1 MWVSYISSKK
11 AIKFIVLLCIEEPD
25 IGENGASGLI
35 AIMSYFNGSTELL
48 NCGGVVAENIAVS
61 RDGFYFIPLNRD
73 EVPLGTQIILKQEPI
88 DGLKKYLSNK
98 NFQGIGP
105 KNADTIAQNIG
116 MTVIK
121 YLHER
126 NVNILEE
133 KTSKKLSEA
142 LLGGWDLDYEN
153 SGFEI
158 LFSQIGF
165 SYTQKKFV
173 KEEFGNKFF
182 AEIHKDPYMVLQ
194 KIPRLS
200 FDKIESIISIFG
212 IEVSLDQK
220 IVAATR
226 HALMQS
232 EAERGNTCGPLERV
246 LLRTQEIT
254 KNDIETIQTAINS
267 HEHLFNNFK
276 VQDKNFLETIEA
288 CERDN
293 DIAQQIC
300 LIKDNFK
307 PIKGKQFS
315 ANKNATNPL
324 SEEQVQAI
332 QNSLE
337 AGVSIITGGPGTG
350 KTRIIEGLAQ
360 VLVNGFRKTIRICAP
375 TGRAA
380 KRIAENQALKKFQP
394 STIHML
400 KAMIDSSAKD
410 IEFDTLI
417 VDESSMIDINL
428 FNDLVKMLP
437 LGSQL
442 ILIGDVDQLPPVGAG
457 QPFLDLIRSKKI
469 VVSRLSKQFRQGS
482 DSVIPK
488 VARAINKG
496 ELIEFSSDFSSS
508 GFSFVEVDKG
518 QVVEKIIEV
527 VDFFTGNKNGSID
540 FDKTQI
546 LSPMRR
552 YSSGLINLN
561 SIMQKKYNPNG
572 EKVFSKMEGE
582 KEIQFC
588 AGDKVICT
596 QNDYDIDVRN
606 GDIGYVVNKV
616 GKNIRVEFDGEM
628 KLFHNNKIDYLD
640 LAYAITVHKS
650 QGSEYPNVVMPIV
663 DDHRIMLTR
672 KLIYTAITRGKQ
684 NVCLIGSKRV
694 LREALKKVFLNLRYS
709 DLNQKIE
716 KANTN
721 LFNQS

>member
-1 MWVSYISSKK
+1 M
-11 AIKFIVLLCIEEPD
+11 
-25 IGENGASGLI
+25 I
-35 AIMSYFNGSTELL
+35 AIISYFNGIPEPL
-48 NCGGVVAENIAVS
+48 NCGEVVAQKNTVVS

-73 EVPLGTQIILKQEPI
+73 EVPLGTHIILKQEPI
-88 DGLKKYLSNK
+88 EGLKKYLSNK

-105 KNADTIAQNIG
+105 KNADSIAQNIG
-116 MTVIK
+116 MKVIK
-121 YLHER
+121 YLNQR
-126 NVNILEE
+126 KVKLIEE
-133 KTSKKLSEA
+133 KTSTKITEA
-142 LLGGWDLDYEN
+142 LLEGWDLDYEN

-173 KEEFGNKFF
+173 KDEFGNKFF
-182 AEIHKDPYMVLQ
+182 SEIHKDPYMLLQ
-194 KIPRLS
+194 RIPRLS
-200 FDKIESIISIFG
+200 FDKIESIISTFG

-232 EAERGNTCGPLERV
+232 EAERGNTCGPLDRV

-254 KNDIETIQTAINS
+254 RNDFETIQAAITS
-267 HEHLFNNFK
+267 YDHLFYNFK
-276 VQDKNFLETIEA
+276 VQDKEFLETIEA
-288 CERDN
+288 YQRDN
-293 DIAQQIC
+293 DIAQQIF

-307 PIKGKQFS
+307 PIKDKKFS

-496 ELIEFSSDFSSS
+496 ELIEFSADFANS
-508 GFSFVEVDKG
+508 GFSFVEVEKG

-694 LREALKKVFLNLRYS
+694 LQEALKKVFLNLRYS
-709 DLNQKIE
+709 NLNQKIE
-716 KANTN
+716 NANAD
-721 LFNQS
+721 LFHQK

>member
-1 MWVSYISSKK
+1 M
-11 AIKFIVLLCIEEPD
+11 
-25 IGENGASGLI
+25 I
-35 AIMSYFNGSTELL
+35 AVISYFDSNPEPL
-48 NCGGVVAENIAVS
+48 NCESVVAENTATS
-61 RDGFYFIPLNRD
+61 RDGFYFVPLNKD
-73 EVPLGTQIILKQEPI
+73 DVPLGTQIILKEEPI
-88 DGLKKYLSNK
+88 EGLKKYLSNK

-116 MTVIK
+116 MTIIK

-165 SYTQKKFV
+165 SYMQKKFV

-182 AEIHKDPYMVLQ
+182 AEIHKDPYMLLQ
-194 KIPRLS
+194 RIPRLS

-572 EKVFSKMEGE
+572 EKVFSKIEGE
-582 KEIQFC
+582 KEIKFC

-709 DLNQKIE
+709 NLNQKIE
-716 KANTN
+716 NANIN
-721 LFNQS
+721 LFHQN

>member
-1 MWVSYISSKK
+1 M
-11 AIKFIVLLCIEEPD
+11 
-25 IGENGASGLI
+25 
-35 AIMSYFNGSTELL
+35 
-48 NCGGVVAENIAVS
+48 
-61 RDGFYFIPLNRD
+61 
-73 EVPLGTQIILKQEPI
+73 
-88 DGLKKYLSNK
+88 
-98 NFQGIGP
+98 
-105 KNADTIAQNIG
+105 
-116 MTVIK
+116 
-121 YLHER
+121 
-126 NVNILEE
+126 
-133 KTSKKLSEA
+133 
-142 LLGGWDLDYEN
+142 
-153 SGFEI
+153 
-158 LFSQIGF
+158 
-165 SYTQKKFV
+165 
-173 KEEFGNKFF
+173 
-182 AEIHKDPYMVLQ
+182 
-194 KIPRLS
+194 
-200 FDKIESIISIFG
+200 
-212 IEVSLDQK
+212 
-220 IVAATR
+220 
-226 HALMQS
+226 
-232 EAERGNTCGPLERV
+232 
-246 LLRTQEIT
+246 
-254 KNDIETIQTAINS
+254 ETA
-267 HEHLFNNFK
+267 
-276 VQDKNFLETIEA
+276 EA
-288 CERDN
+288 CKRDN

-337 AGVSIITGGPGTG
+337 SGVSIITGGPGTG

-410 IEFDTLI
+410 IAFDTLI

-488 VARAINKG
+488 VARVINKG

-572 EKVFSKMEGE
+572 DKVFSKMEGE
-582 KEIQFC
+582 KEIKFC

-606 GDIGYVVNKV
+606 GDIGYVVN
-616 GKNIRVEFDGEM
+616 NCLLYTSPSPRDRQ
-628 KLFHNNKIDYLD
+628 
-640 LAYAITVHKS
+640 KS
-650 QGSEYPNVVMPIV
+650 RMPSS
-663 DDHRIMLTR
+663 
-672 KLIYTAITRGKQ
+672 A
-684 NVCLIGSKRV
+684 
-694 LREALKKVFLNLRYS
+694 
-709 DLNQKIE
+709 
-716 KANTN
+716 
-721 LFNQS
+721 

>member
-1 MWVSYISSKK
+1 M
-11 AIKFIVLLCIEEPD
+11 
-25 IGENGASGLI
+25 I
-35 AIMSYFNGSTELL
+35 AVISYFDSNPEPL
-48 NCGGVVAENIAVS
+48 NCESVVAENTATS
-61 RDGFYFIPLNRD
+61 RDGFYFVPLNKD
-73 EVPLGTQIILKQEPI
+73 DVPLGTQIILKEEPI
-88 DGLKKYLSNK
+88 EGLKKYLSNK

-173 KEEFGNKFF
+173 KDEFGNKFF
-182 AEIHKDPYMVLQ
+182 AEIHKDPYMLLQ
-194 KIPRLS
+194 RIPRLS

-276 VQDKNFLETIEA
+276 VQDKNFLETIES

-709 DLNQKIE
+709 NLNQKIE
-716 KANTN
+716 NANIN
-721 LFNQS
+721 LFHQN

>member
-1 MWVSYISSKK
+1 M
-11 AIKFIVLLCIEEPD
+11 
-25 IGENGASGLI
+25 I
-35 AIMSYFNGSTELL
+35 AIISYFDGNTELI
-48 NCGGVVAENIAVS
+48 NCKEVVSDNLAFARN
-61 RDGFYFIPLNRD
+61 GFYFFPLNKD
-73 EVPLGTQIILKQEPI
+73 GAPLGSQIILKQEPI
-88 DGLKKYLSNK
+88 DGLKRYLSNR
-98 NFQGIGP
+98 NFSGIGP
-105 KNADTIAQNIG
+105 KNADSIVQALGIK
-116 MTVIK
+116 VIK
-121 YLHER
+121 YLLQR
-126 NVNILEE
+126 NIKALEE
-133 KTSKKLSEA
+133 KTTKNLTDA

-173 KEEFGNKFF
+173 RDEFANKFF
-182 AEIHKDPYMVLQ
+182 VEIHKDPYMLLQ
-194 KIPRLS
+194 RIPRLS
-200 FDKIESIISIFG
+200 FEKIENIIFIFG
-212 IEVSLDQK
+212 IEVSLEQK

-232 EAERGNTCGPLERV
+232 EAERGNTCGPMERV

-254 KNDIETIQTAINS
+254 KNDFETIQRAISS
-267 HEHLFNNFK
+267 HDHLFNNFK
-276 VQDKNFLETIEA
+276 VQDKEFLETIEA

-293 DIAQQIC
+293 DIAQQIY

-307 PIKGKQFS
+307 PIKGKKFS
-315 ANKNATNPL
+315 ANKNAINPL
-324 SEEQVQAI
+324 SEEQVLAI

-337 AGVSIITGGPGTG
+337 VGVSIITGGPGTG

-360 VLVNGFRKTIRICAP
+360 VLVNGFGKTIRICAP

-400 KAMIDSSAKD
+400 KAQIDSVAKD
-410 IEFDTLI
+410 TDFDALI

-428 FNDLVKMLP
+428 FNELVKMLP

-442 ILIGDVDQLPPVGAG
+442 IFIGDVDQLPPVGSG

-469 VVSRLSKQFRQGS
+469 VVSRLTKQFRQGS
-482 DSVIPK
+482 DSVIPN
-488 VARAINKG
+488 VAKAINKG
-496 ELIEFSSDFSSS
+496 ELIEFSTDFANS
-508 GFSFVEVDKG
+508 GFSFVEVEKS
-518 QVVEKIIEV
+518 QIVEKIIEV
-527 VDFFTGNKNGSID
+527 VDFFTGNKNGIVD
-540 FDKTQI
+540 FDRTQI

-561 SIMQKKYNPNG
+561 AIMQKKYNPNG

-582 KEIQFC
+582 KEVKFC

-628 KLFHNNKIDYLD
+628 KLFHNNKSDYLD

-709 DLNQKIE
+709 NLNQKIE
-716 KANTN
+716 KADIN
-721 LFNQS
+721 LFHQS

>member
-1 MWVSYISSKK
+1 M
-11 AIKFIVLLCIEEPD
+11 
-25 IGENGASGLI
+25 I
-35 AIMSYFNGSTELL
+35 AVISYFGSNPEPL
-48 NCGGVVAENIAVS
+48 NCDSVVAENTATS
-61 RDGFYFIPLNRD
+61 RNGFYFVPLNKD
-73 EVPLGTQIILKQEPI
+73 DVPLGAQIILKEEPI
-88 DGLKKYLSNK
+88 EGLKKYLSNK

-182 AEIHKDPYMVLQ
+182 AEIHKDPYMLLQ
-194 KIPRLS
+194 RIPRLS

-254 KNDIETIQTAINS
+254 KNDIETIQMAINS
-267 HEHLFNNFK
+267 YEHLFNNFK

-508 GFSFVEVDKG
+508 GFSFVEVEKG
-518 QVVEKIIEV
+518 QVVNKIIEV
-527 VDFFTGNKNGSID
+527 VDFFTSNKNGSID

-552 YSSGLINLN
+552 YASGLINLN
-561 SIMQKKYNPNG
+561 TIMQKKYNPNG
-572 EKVFSKMEGE
+572 EKVFSRMEGE
-582 KEIQFC
+582 KEIKFC

-606 GDIGYVVNKV
+606 GDIGYVINKV
-616 GKNIRVEFDGEM
+616 GKNIRVEFDGET

-716 KANTN
+716 NTN
-721 LFNQS
+721 INLFHQN

>member
-1 MWVSYISSKK
+1 M
-11 AIKFIVLLCIEEPD
+11 
-25 IGENGASGLI
+25 I
-35 AIMSYFNGSTELL
+35 AVISYFDSNPEPL
-48 NCGGVVAENIAVS
+48 NCESVVAENTATS
-61 RDGFYFIPLNRD
+61 RDGFYFVPLNKD
-73 EVPLGTQIILKQEPI
+73 DVPLGTQIILKEEPI
-88 DGLKKYLSNK
+88 EGLKKYLSNK

-709 DLNQKIE
+709 NLNQKIE
-716 KANTN
+716 KANIN
-721 LFNQS
+721 LFHQN

>member
-1 MWVSYISSKK
+1 M
-11 AIKFIVLLCIEEPD
+11 
-25 IGENGASGLI
+25 I
-35 AIMSYFNGSTELL
+35 AIISYFDGITELI
-48 NCGGVVAENIAVS
+48 NCKEVVSDNLAFARN
-61 RDGFYFIPLNRD
+61 GFYFFPLNKD
-73 EVPLGTQIILKQEPI
+73 GEPLGSQIILKQEPI
-88 DGLKKYLSNK
+88 DGLKRYLSNK
-98 NFQGIGP
+98 NFLGIGP
-105 KNADTIAQNIG
+105 KNADSIVQALGIK
-116 MTVIK
+116 VIK
-121 YLHER
+121 YLLQR
-126 NVNILEE
+126 NIKALEE
-133 KTSKKLSEA
+133 KTSKNLTDA

-173 KEEFGNKFF
+173 RDEFANKFF
-182 AEIHKDPYMVLQ
+182 VEIHKDPYMLLQ
-194 KIPRLS
+194 RIPRLS
-200 FDKIESIISIFG
+200 FEKIENIISIFG
-212 IEVSLDQK
+212 IEVSLEQK

-232 EAERGNTCGPLERV
+232 EAERGNTCGPMERV

-254 KNDIETIQTAINS
+254 KNDFETIQRAISS
-267 HEHLFNNFK
+267 HDHLFNNFK
-276 VQDKNFLETIEA
+276 VQDKEFLETIEA

-293 DIAQQIC
+293 DIAQQIY

-307 PIKGKQFS
+307 PIKGKKFS
-315 ANKNATNPL
+315 ANKNAINPL
-324 SEEQVQAI
+324 SEEQVLAI

-337 AGVSIITGGPGTG
+337 VGVSIITGGPGTG

-360 VLVNGFRKTIRICAP
+360 VLVNGFGKTIRICAP

-400 KAMIDSSAKD
+400 KAQIDSVAKETD
-410 IEFDTLI
+410 FDALI

-442 ILIGDVDQLPPVGAG
+442 IFIGDVDQLPPVGAG

-469 VVSRLSKQFRQGS
+469 VVSRLTKQFRQGS
-482 DSVIPK
+482 DSVIPN
-488 VARAINKG
+488 VAKAINKG
-496 ELIEFSSDFSSS
+496 ELIEFSTDFANS
-508 GFSFVEVDKG
+508 GFSFVEVEKS
-518 QVVEKIIEV
+518 QIVEKIIEV
-527 VDFFTGNKNGSID
+527 VDFFTGNKNGIVD
-540 FDKTQI
+540 FDRTQI

-561 SIMQKKYNPNG
+561 TIMQKKYNPNG

-582 KEIQFC
+582 KEVKFC

-628 KLFHNNKIDYLD
+628 KLFHNNKSDYLD

-694 LREALKKVFLNLRYS
+694 LQEALKKVFLNLRYS
-709 DLNQKIE
+709 NLNQKIE
-716 KANTN
+716 KADIN
-721 LFNQS
+721 LFHQS

>member
-1 MWVSYISSKK
+1 M
-11 AIKFIVLLCIEEPD
+11 
-25 IGENGASGLI
+25 I
-35 AIMSYFNGSTELL
+35 AVISYFDGNPEPL
-48 NCGGVVAENIAVS
+48 NCESVVAENTATS
-61 RDGFYFIPLNRD
+61 RDGFYFVPLNKD
-73 EVPLGTQIILKQEPI
+73 DVPLGTQIILKEEPI
-88 DGLKKYLSNK
+88 EGLKKYLSNK

-540 FDKTQI
+540 FEKTQI

-709 DLNQKIE
+709 NLNQKIE
-716 KANTN
+716 KANIN
-721 LFNQS
+721 LFYQN

>member
-1 MWVSYISSKK
+1 M
-11 AIKFIVLLCIEEPD
+11 
-25 IGENGASGLI
+25 I
-35 AIMSYFNGSTELL
+35 AVISYFDSNPEPL
-48 NCGGVVAENIAVS
+48 NCESVVAENTATS
-61 RDGFYFIPLNRD
+61 RDGFYFVPLNKD
-73 EVPLGTQIILKQEPI
+73 DVPLGTQIILKEEPI
-88 DGLKKYLSNK
+88 EGLKKYLSNK

-142 LLGGWDLDYEN
+142 LLGGWDLDFEN

-182 AEIHKDPYMVLQ
+182 AEIHKDPYMLLQ
-194 KIPRLS
+194 RIPRLS

-561 SIMQKKYNPNG
+561 TIMQKKYNPNG
-572 EKVFSKMEGE
+572 DKVFSKMEGE
-582 KEIQFC
+582 KEIKFC

-709 DLNQKIE
+709 NLNQKIE
-716 KANTN
+716 NANIN
-721 LFNQS
+721 LFHQN

>member
-1 MWVSYISSKK
+1 M
-11 AIKFIVLLCIEEPD
+11 
-25 IGENGASGLI
+25 GALI
-35 AIMSYFNGSTELL
+35 AVISYFDSNPEPL
-48 NCGGVVAENIAVS
+48 NCESLVAENTATS
-61 RDGFYFIPLNRD
+61 REGFYFVPLNKD
-73 EVPLGTQIILKQEPI
+73 DVPLGTQIILKEEPI
-88 DGLKKYLSNK
+88 EGLKKYLSNR

-126 NVNILEE
+126 NVNILEK

-182 AEIHKDPYMVLQ
+182 AEIHKDPYMLLQ
-194 KIPRLS
+194 RIPRLS

-496 ELIEFSSDFSSS
+496 ELIEFSADFANS
-508 GFSFVEVDKG
+508 GFSFVEVEKG

-561 SIMQKKYNPNG
+561 SIMQKKYNPDG

-582 KEIQFC
+582 KEIKFC

-709 DLNQKIE
+709 NLNQKIE
-716 KANTN
+716 KANIN
-721 LFNQS
+721 LFHQN

>member
-1 MWVSYISSKK
+1 M
-11 AIKFIVLLCIEEPD
+11 
-25 IGENGASGLI
+25 I
-35 AIMSYFNGSTELL
+35 AIISYFDSNPEPL
-48 NCGGVVAENIAVS
+48 NCESVVAENTATS
-61 RDGFYFIPLNRD
+61 RDGFYFVPLNKD
-73 EVPLGTQIILKQEPI
+73 DVPLGTQIILKEEPI
-88 DGLKKYLSNK
+88 EGLKKYLSNK

-552 YSSGLINLN
+552 HSSGLINLN

-709 DLNQKIE
+709 NLNQKIE
-716 KANTN
+716 NANIN
-721 LFNQS
+721 LFHQN

>member
-1 MWVSYISSKK
+1 M
-11 AIKFIVLLCIEEPD
+11 
-25 IGENGASGLI
+25 I
-35 AIMSYFNGSTELL
+35 AVISYFDSNPEPL
-48 NCGGVVAENIAVS
+48 NCESVVAENTATS
-61 RDGFYFIPLNRD
+61 RDGFYFVPLNKD
-73 EVPLGTQIILKQEPI
+73 DVPLGTQIILKEEPI
-88 DGLKKYLSNK
+88 EGLKKYLSNK

-518 QVVEKIIEV
+518 QVVDKIIEV

-572 EKVFSKMEGE
+572 DKVFSKMEGE

-709 DLNQKIE
+709 NLNQKIE
-716 KANTN
+716 NANIN
-721 LFNQS
+721 LFHQN

>member
-1 MWVSYISSKK
+1 M
-11 AIKFIVLLCIEEPD
+11 
-25 IGENGASGLI
+25 I
-35 AIMSYFNGSTELL
+35 AVISYFDSNPEPL
-48 NCGGVVAENIAVS
+48 NCESVVAENTATS
-61 RDGFYFIPLNRD
+61 RDGFYFVPLNKD
-73 EVPLGTQIILKQEPI
+73 EVPLGSQIILKEEPI
-88 DGLKKYLSNK
+88 EGLKKYLSNR

-116 MTVIK
+116 MKVIK

-126 NVNILEE
+126 NVTVLEE

-182 AEIHKDPYMVLQ
+182 AEIHKDPYMLLQ
-194 KIPRLS
+194 RIPRLS

-496 ELIEFSSDFSSS
+496 ELIEFSSDFSRS

-561 SIMQKKYNPNG
+561 SIMQKKYNPYG

-628 KLFHNNKIDYLD
+628 KLFHNNKTEYLD

-709 DLNQKIE
+709 NLNQKIE
-716 KANTN
+716 NANIN
-721 LFNQS
+721 LFHQN

>member
-1 MWVSYISSKK
+1 M
-11 AIKFIVLLCIEEPD
+11 
-25 IGENGASGLI
+25 I
-35 AIMSYFNGSTELL
+35 AVISYFDGNPEPL
-48 NCGGVVAENIAVS
+48 NCESVVAENTATS
-61 RDGFYFIPLNRD
+61 RDGFYFVPLNKD
-73 EVPLGTQIILKQEPI
+73 DVPLGTQIILKEEPI
-88 DGLKKYLSNK
+88 EGLKKYLSNK

-126 NVNILEE
+126 TINILEE

-182 AEIHKDPYMVLQ
+182 AEIHKDPYMLLQ

-276 VQDKNFLETIEA
+276 VQNKNFLETIEA

-488 VARAINKG
+488 VARAINNG

-616 GKNIRVEFDGEM
+616 GKNIRVEFDGDM

-709 DLNQKIE
+709 NLNQKIE
-716 KANTN
+716 KANIN
-721 LFNQS
+721 LFHQN

>member
-1 MWVSYISSKK
+1 MVLSSKIINK
-11 AIKFIVLLCIEEPD
+11 
-25 IGENGASGLI
+25 NGVGALI
-35 AIMSYFNGSTELL
+35 AVISYFDSKPEPL
-48 NCGGVVAENIAVS
+48 NCESVVAENTATS
-61 RDGFYFIPLNRD
+61 RDGFYFVPLNKD
-73 EVPLGTQIILKQEPI
+73 DVPLGTQIILKEEPI
-88 DGLKKYLSNK
+88 EGLKKYLSNK

-182 AEIHKDPYMVLQ
+182 AEIHKDPYMLLQ
-194 KIPRLS
+194 RIPRLS

-709 DLNQKIE
+709 NLNQKIE
-716 KANTN
+716 NANIN
-721 LFNQS
+721 LFHQN

>member
-1 MWVSYISSKK
+1 M
-11 AIKFIVLLCIEEPD
+11 
-25 IGENGASGLI
+25 I
-35 AIMSYFNGSTELL
+35 AVISYFDSNPEPL
-48 NCGGVVAENIAVS
+48 NCESVVAENTATS
-61 RDGFYFIPLNRD
+61 RDGFYFVPLNKD
-73 EVPLGTQIILKQEPI
+73 DVPLGTQIILKEEPI
-88 DGLKKYLSNK
+88 EGLKKYLSNK

-126 NVNILEE
+126 NVTVLEE

-182 AEIHKDPYMVLQ
+182 AEIHKDPYMLLQ
-194 KIPRLS
+194 RIPRLS

-709 DLNQKIE
+709 NLNQKIE
-716 KANTN
+716 KANIN
-721 LFNQS
+721 LFHQN

>member
-1 MWVSYISSKK
+1 M
-11 AIKFIVLLCIEEPD
+11 
-25 IGENGASGLI
+25 I
-35 AIMSYFNGSTELL
+35 AVISYFDSNPEPL
-48 NCGGVVAENIAVS
+48 NCESIVAENTATS
-61 RDGFYFIPLNRD
+61 RDGFYFVPLNKD
-73 EVPLGTQIILKQEPI
+73 DVPLGTQIILKEEPI
-88 DGLKKYLSNK
+88 EGLKKYLSNK

-182 AEIHKDPYMVLQ
+182 AEIHKDPYMLLQ
-194 KIPRLS
+194 RIPRLS

-709 DLNQKIE
+709 NLNQKIE
-716 KANTN
+716 KANIN
-721 LFNQS
+721 LFHQN

>member
-1 MWVSYISSKK
+1 M
-11 AIKFIVLLCIEEPD
+11 
-25 IGENGASGLI
+25 I
-35 AIMSYFNGSTELL
+35 AVISYFDSNPEPL
-48 NCGGVVAENIAVS
+48 NCESVVAENTATS
-61 RDGFYFIPLNRD
+61 RDGFYFVPLNKD
-73 EVPLGTQIILKQEPI
+73 DVPLGTQIILKEEPI
-88 DGLKKYLSNK
+88 EGLKKYLSNK

-182 AEIHKDPYMVLQ
+182 AEIHKDPYMLLQ
-194 KIPRLS
+194 RIPRLS

-518 QVVEKIIEV
+518 QVVDKIIEV

-582 KEIQFC
+582 KEIKFC

-709 DLNQKIE
+709 NLNQKIE
-716 KANTN
+716 NANIN
-721 LFNQS
+721 LFHQN

>member
-1 MWVSYISSKK
+1 M
-11 AIKFIVLLCIEEPD
+11 
-25 IGENGASGLI
+25 I
-35 AIMSYFNGSTELL
+35 AVISYFDSNPEPL
-48 NCGGVVAENIAVS
+48 NCESVVAENTATS
-61 RDGFYFIPLNRD
+61 RDGFYFVPLNKD
-73 EVPLGTQIILKQEPI
+73 DVPLGTQIILKEEPI
-88 DGLKKYLSNK
+88 EGLKKYLSNK

-182 AEIHKDPYMVLQ
+182 AEIHKDPYMLLQ
-194 KIPRLS
+194 RIPRLS

-518 QVVEKIIEV
+518 QVVDKIIEV

-582 KEIQFC
+582 KEIKFC

>member
-1 MWVSYISSKK
+1 M
-11 AIKFIVLLCIEEPD
+11 
-25 IGENGASGLI
+25 I
-35 AIMSYFNGSTELL
+35 AVISYFDSNPEPL
-48 NCGGVVAENIAVS
+48 NCESVVAENTATS
-61 RDGFYFIPLNRD
+61 RDGFYFVPLNKD
-73 EVPLGTQIILKQEPI
+73 DVPLGTQIILKEEPI
-88 DGLKKYLSNK
+88 EGLKKYLSNK

-182 AEIHKDPYMVLQ
+182 AEIHKDPYMLLQ
-194 KIPRLS
+194 RIPRLS

-350 KTRIIEGLAQ
+350 KTRIIEGLVQ
-360 VLVNGFRKTIRICAP
+360 VLVNGFGKTIRICAP

-437 LGSQL
+437 LGAQL

-709 DLNQKIE
+709 NLNQKIE
-716 KANTN
+716 KANIN
-721 LFNQS
+721 LFHQN

>member
-1 MWVSYISSKK
+1 M
-11 AIKFIVLLCIEEPD
+11 
-25 IGENGASGLI
+25 I
-35 AIMSYFNGSTELL
+35 AVISYFDSNPEPL
-48 NCGGVVAENIAVS
+48 NCESVVAENTATS
-61 RDGFYFIPLNRD
+61 RDGFYFVPLNKD
-73 EVPLGTQIILKQEPI
+73 DVPLGTQIILKEEPI
-88 DGLKKYLSNK
+88 EGLKKYLSNK

-182 AEIHKDPYMVLQ
+182 AEIHKDPYMLLQ
-194 KIPRLS
+194 RIPRLS

-226 HALMQS
+226 YALMQS

-380 KRIAENQALKKFQP
+380 KRIAENQALKNFQP

-518 QVVEKIIEV
+518 QVVEKIMEV

-572 EKVFSKMEGE
+572 ERVFSKMEGE

-709 DLNQKIE
+709 NLNQKIE
-716 KANTN
+716 NANIN
-721 LFNQS
+721 LFHQN

>member
-1 MWVSYISSKK
+1 M
-11 AIKFIVLLCIEEPD
+11 
-25 IGENGASGLI
+25 I
-35 AIMSYFNGSTELL
+35 AVISYFDSNPEPL
-48 NCGGVVAENIAVS
+48 NCESVVAENTATS
-61 RDGFYFIPLNRD
+61 RDGFYFVPLNKD
-73 EVPLGTQIILKQEPI
+73 DVPLGTQIILKEEPI
-88 DGLKKYLSNK
+88 EGLKKYLSNK

-182 AEIHKDPYMVLQ
+182 AEIHKDPYMLLQ

-276 VQDKNFLETIEA
+276 VQDKEFLETAEA

-561 SIMQKKYNPNG
+561 TIMQKKYNPNG
-572 EKVFSKMEGE
+572 EKVFSKLEGE
-582 KEIQFC
+582 KEIKFC
-588 AGDKVICT
+588 SGDKVICT
-596 QNDYDIDVRN
+596 HNDYDIDVRN

-640 LAYAITVHKS
+640 SVSYTH
-650 QGSEYPNVVMPIV
+650 
-663 DDHRIMLTR
+663 LT
-672 KLIYTAITRGKQ
+672 LPT
-684 NVCLIGSKRV
+684 
-694 LREALKKVFLNLRYS
+694 
-709 DLNQKIE
+709 
-716 KANTN
+716 KA
-721 LFNQS
+721 

>member
-1 MWVSYISSKK
+1 M
-11 AIKFIVLLCIEEPD
+11 
-25 IGENGASGLI
+25 I
-35 AIMSYFNGSTELL
+35 AVISYFDSNPEPL
-48 NCGGVVAENIAVS
+48 NCESVVAEKTAIS
-61 RDGFYFIPLNRD
+61 RDGFYFVPLNKD
-73 EVPLGTQIILKQEPI
+73 DVPLGTQIILREEPLE
-88 DGLKKYLSNK
+88 GLKKYLSTK

-126 NVNILEE
+126 NVKILEE

-165 SYTQKKFV
+165 SHTQKKFV
-173 KEEFGNKFF
+173 KEEFGNMFF
-182 AEIHKDPYMVLQ
+182 AEIHKDPYMLLQ
-194 KIPRLS
+194 GIPRLS

-246 LLRTQEIT
+246 LLKTQEIT
-254 KNDIETIQTAINS
+254 KNDIETIQTAIRS
-267 HEHLFNNFK
+267 HHHLFNKFE
-276 VQDKNFLETIEA
+276 VQNKEFLETAEA

-293 DIAQQIC
+293 DIAKQIC

-380 KRIAENQALKKFQP
+380 KRIAENQSLKKFQP

-410 IEFDTLI
+410 IAFDTLI

-488 VARAINKG
+488 VAKAINKG
-496 ELIEFSSDFSSS
+496 ELIELSSDFSRS
-508 GFSFVEVDKG
+508 GFSFVEVEKV
-518 QVVEKIIEV
+518 QVVDKIIEV
-527 VDFFTGNKNGSID
+527 IDFFTGNKTGSVD

-552 YSSGLINLN
+552 YPSGLINLN

-572 EKVFSKMEGE
+572 ETVFSKIEGE
-582 KEIQFC
+582 KEIKFC

-628 KLFHNNKIDYLD
+628 KLIHDKKIDYLD

-650 QGSEYPNVVMPIV
+650 QGSEYSNVVMPIV
-663 DDHRIMLTR
+663 DDHRIMLSR

>member
-1 MWVSYISSKK
+1 M
-11 AIKFIVLLCIEEPD
+11 
-25 IGENGASGLI
+25 I
-35 AIMSYFNGSTELL
+35 AVISYFDGNPEPL
-48 NCGGVVAENIAVS
+48 NCESVVAENTATS
-61 RDGFYFIPLNRD
+61 RDGFYFVPLNKD
-73 EVPLGTQIILKQEPI
+73 DVPLGTQIILKEEPI
-88 DGLKKYLSNK
+88 EGLKKYLSNK

-126 NVNILEE
+126 TVNILEE

-293 DIAQQIC
+293 DIAQQIF

-540 FDKTQI
+540 FEKTQI

-709 DLNQKIE
+709 NLNQKIE
-716 KANTN
+716 KANIN
-721 LFNQS
+721 LFHQN

>member
-1 MWVSYISSKK
+1 
-11 AIKFIVLLCIEEPD
+11 
-25 IGENGASGLI
+25 LI
-35 AIMSYFNGSTELL
+35 AVISYFDGNPEPL
-48 NCGGVVAENIAVS
+48 NCESVVAENTATS
-61 RDGFYFIPLNRD
+61 RDGFYFVPLNKD
-73 EVPLGTQIILKQEPI
+73 DVPLGTQIILKEEPI
-88 DGLKKYLSNK
+88 EGLKKYLSNK

-182 AEIHKDPYMVLQ
+182 AEIHKDPYMLLQ
-194 KIPRLS
+194 RIPRLS

-709 DLNQKIE
+709 NLNQKIE
-716 KANTN
+716 NANIN
-721 LFNQS
+721 LFHQN

>member
-1 MWVSYISSKK
+1 M
-11 AIKFIVLLCIEEPD
+11 
-25 IGENGASGLI
+25 I
-35 AIMSYFNGSTELL
+35 AVISYFDSNPEPL
-48 NCGGVVAENIAVS
+48 NCESVVAENTATS
-61 RDGFYFIPLNRD
+61 RDGFYFVPLNKD
-73 EVPLGTQIILKQEPI
+73 DVPLGTQIILKEEPI
-88 DGLKKYLSNK
+88 EGLKKYLSNK

-173 KEEFGNKFF
+173 KDEFGNKFF
-182 AEIHKDPYMVLQ
+182 AEIHKDPYMLLQ
-194 KIPRLS
+194 RIPRLS
-200 FDKIESIISIFG
+200 FDKIESIISIFR

-254 KNDIETIQTAINS
+254 KNDIETIQTAIKR

-307 PIKGKQFS
+307 PIKGKKFS

-324 SEEQVQAI
+324 SDEQVQAI

-410 IEFDTLI
+410 IAFDTLI

-527 VDFFTGNKNGSID
+527 VDFFMGNKNGSTD

-582 KEIQFC
+582 KEIKFC

-628 KLFHNNKIDYLD
+628 KLFYNNKIDYLD

-709 DLNQKIE
+709 NLNQKIE
-716 KANTN
+716 NANIN
-721 LFNQS
+721 LFHQN

>member
-1 MWVSYISSKK
+1 M
-11 AIKFIVLLCIEEPD
+11 
-25 IGENGASGLI
+25 I
-35 AIMSYFNGSTELL
+35 AVISYFDGNPEPL
-48 NCGGVVAENIAVS
+48 NCESVVAENTATS
-61 RDGFYFIPLNRD
+61 RDGFYFVPLNKD
-73 EVPLGTQIILKQEPI
+73 DVPLGTQIILKEEPI
-88 DGLKKYLSNK
+88 EGLKKYLSNK

-293 DIAQQIC
+293 DIAHQIC

-709 DLNQKIE
+709 NLNQKIE
-716 KANTN
+716 KANIN
-721 LFNQS
+721 LFHQN

>member
-1 MWVSYISSKK
+1 M
-11 AIKFIVLLCIEEPD
+11 
-25 IGENGASGLI
+25 I
-35 AIMSYFNGSTELL
+35 AVISYFDSNPEPL
-48 NCGGVVAENIAVS
+48 NCESVVAEKTATS
-61 RDGFYFIPLNRD
+61 RHGFYFVPLNKD
-73 EVPLGTQIILKQEPI
+73 DMPLGAQIILKEEPI
-88 DGLKKYLSNK
+88 EGLKKYLSTK

-116 MTVIK
+116 IKVIK

-182 AEIHKDPYMVLQ
+182 AEIHKDPYMLLQ
-194 KIPRLS
+194 RIPRLS

-482 DSVIPK
+482 DSIIPK

-572 EKVFSKMEGE
+572 DKVFSKMEGE
-582 KEIQFC
+582 KEIKFC

-709 DLNQKIE
+709 NLNQKIE
-716 KANTN
+716 NANIN
-721 LFNQS
+721 LFHQN

>member
-1 MWVSYISSKK
+1 M
-11 AIKFIVLLCIEEPD
+11 
-25 IGENGASGLI
+25 I
-35 AIMSYFNGSTELL
+35 AVISYFDSNPEPL
-48 NCGGVVAENIAVS
+48 NCESVVAENTATS
-61 RDGFYFIPLNRD
+61 RDGFYFVPLNKD
-73 EVPLGTQIILKQEPI
+73 DVPLGTQIILKEEPI
-88 DGLKKYLSNK
+88 EGLKKYLSNK

-182 AEIHKDPYMVLQ
+182 AEIHKDPYMLLQ
-194 KIPRLS
+194 RIPRLS

-508 GFSFVEVDKG
+508 GFSFVEADKG

-561 SIMQKKYNPNG
+561 SIMQKKYNPNS

-582 KEIQFC
+582 KEIKFC

-709 DLNQKIE
+709 NLNQKIE
-716 KANTN
+716 NANIN
-721 LFNQS
+721 LFHQN

>member
-1 MWVSYISSKK
+1 MIAIVSYFDSNP
-11 AIKFIVLLCIEEPD
+11 EP
-25 IGENGASGLI
+25 
-35 AIMSYFNGSTELL
+35 L
-48 NCGGVVAENIAVS
+48 NCESVVAENTAAS
-61 RDGFYFIPLNRD
+61 RNGYHFVPLNKD
-73 EVPLGTQIILKQEPI
+73 AMPLGAQIILKEEPI
-88 DGLKKYLSNK
+88 EGLKKYLSNK

-105 KNADTIAQNIG
+105 KNADSIAQNIG
-116 MTVIK
+116 MKVIK

-126 NVNILEE
+126 NVNILEK

-158 LFSQIGF
+158 LFSHIGF
-165 SYTQKKFV
+165 SHTQKKFV
-173 KEEFGNKFF
+173 KDEFGNKFF
-182 AEIHKDPYMVLQ
+182 AEIHKDPYMLLQ
-194 KIPRLS
+194 RIPRLS
-200 FDKIESIISIFG
+200 FDKIEGIISIFG

-254 KNDIETIQTAINS
+254 KNDFDTIQAAIRS
-267 HEHLFNNFK
+267 YAHLFNNFK
-276 VQDKNFLETIEA
+276 IQDKEFLETIEA

-293 DIAQQIC
+293 DIAQQIYS
-300 LIKDNFK
+300 IKDSFSA
-307 PIKGKQFS
+307 IKGRKFS
-315 ANKNATNPL
+315 ANRNATNPL
-324 SEEQVQAI
+324 SEEQVLAI
-332 QNSLE
+332 QNSLA

-400 KAMIDSSAKD
+400 KAMIDSSTKD
-410 IEFDTLI
+410 TEFDALI

-428 FNDLVKMLP
+428 FKDLVKMLP

-469 VVSRLSKQFRQGS
+469 VVSTLTRQFRQGS
-482 DSVIPK
+482 DSMIPN

-496 ELIEFSSDFSSS
+496 EVIEFSADFANS
-508 GFSFVEVDKG
+508 GFSFVEVEKG
-518 QVVEKIIEV
+518 QVVDKIIEV
-527 VDFFTGNKNGSID
+527 VDFFTGDKNGNKD
-540 FDKTQI
+540 FDRTQI

-552 YSSGLINLN
+552 YPSGLINLN

-572 EKVFSKMEGE
+572 EKVFSKMDGDREV
-582 KEIQFC
+582 KFST
-588 AGDKVICT
+588 GDKVICT

-616 GKNIRVEFDGEM
+616 GKNIRVEFDGEI

-650 QGSEYPNVVMPIV
+650 QGSEYSNVIMPIV

-694 LREALKKVFLNLRYS
+694 LQEALKKVFLNLRYS
-709 DLNQKIE
+709 SLNKKIE
-716 KANTN
+716 TADGN
-721 LFNQS
+721 LFHQS

>member
-1 MWVSYISSKK
+1 M
-11 AIKFIVLLCIEEPD
+11 
-25 IGENGASGLI
+25 I
-35 AIMSYFNGSTELL
+35 AVISYFDGNPEPL
-48 NCGGVVAENIAVS
+48 NCESVVAENTATS
-61 RDGFYFIPLNRD
+61 RDGFYFVPLNKD
-73 EVPLGTQIILKQEPI
+73 DVPLGTQIILKEEPI
-88 DGLKKYLSNK
+88 EGLKKYLSNK
-98 NFQGIGP
+98 NFQGIGS

-182 AEIHKDPYMVLQ
+182 AEIHKNPYMLLQ
-194 KIPRLS
+194 RIPRLS

-508 GFSFVEVDKG
+508 GFSFVEVEKG
-518 QVVEKIIEV
+518 QVVDKIIEV

-709 DLNQKIE
+709 NLNQKIE
-716 KANTN
+716 KANIN
-721 LFNQS
+721 LFHQN

>member
-1 MWVSYISSKK
+1 M
-11 AIKFIVLLCIEEPD
+11 
-25 IGENGASGLI
+25 I
-35 AIMSYFNGSTELL
+35 AVISYFDSNPEPL
-48 NCGGVVAENIAVS
+48 NCESVVAENTATS
-61 RDGFYFIPLNRD
+61 RDGFYFVPLNKD
-73 EVPLGTQIILKQEPI
+73 DVPLGTQIILKEEPI
-88 DGLKKYLSNK
+88 EGLKKYLSNR

-709 DLNQKIE
+709 NLNQKIE
-716 KANTN
+716 NANIN
-721 LFNQS
+721 LFHQN

>member
-1 MWVSYISSKK
+1 M
-11 AIKFIVLLCIEEPD
+11 
-25 IGENGASGLI
+25 I
-35 AIMSYFNGSTELL
+35 AVISYFDSNPEPL
-48 NCGGVVAENIAVS
+48 NCESVVAENTATS
-61 RDGFYFIPLNRD
+61 RDGFYFVPLNKD
-73 EVPLGTQIILKQEPI
+73 DVPLGTQIILKEEPI
-88 DGLKKYLSNK
+88 EGLKKYLSNK

-182 AEIHKDPYMVLQ
+182 AEIHKDPYMLLQ
-194 KIPRLS
+194 RIPRLS

-410 IEFDTLI
+410 IAFDTLI

-582 KEIQFC
+582 KEIKFC

-709 DLNQKIE
+709 NLNQKIE
-716 KANTN
+716 NANIN
-721 LFNQS
+721 LFHQN

>member
-1 MWVSYISSKK
+1 M
-11 AIKFIVLLCIEEPD
+11 
-25 IGENGASGLI
+25 I
-35 AIMSYFNGSTELL
+35 AVISYFDSNPEPL
-48 NCGGVVAENIAVS
+48 NCESVVAENTATS
-61 RDGFYFIPLNRD
+61 RDGFYFVPLNKD
-73 EVPLGTQIILKQEPI
+73 DVPLGTQIILKEEPI
-88 DGLKKYLSNK
+88 EGLKKYLSNK

-182 AEIHKDPYMVLQ
+182 AEIHKDPYMLLQ
-194 KIPRLS
+194 RIPRLG

-709 DLNQKIE
+709 NLNQKIE
-716 KANTN
+716 KANIN
-721 LFNQS
+721 LFHQN

>member
-1 MWVSYISSKK
+1 M
-11 AIKFIVLLCIEEPD
+11 
-25 IGENGASGLI
+25 I
-35 AIMSYFNGSTELL
+35 AVISYFDSNPEPL
-48 NCGGVVAENIAVS
+48 NCESVVAENTATS
-61 RDGFYFIPLNRD
+61 RDGFYFVPLNKD
-73 EVPLGTQIILKQEPI
+73 DVPLGTQIILKEEPI
-88 DGLKKYLSNK
+88 EGLKKYLSNK

-194 KIPRLS
+194 RIPRLS

-582 KEIQFC
+582 KEIKFC

-709 DLNQKIE
+709 NLNQKIE
-716 KANTN
+716 NANIN
-721 LFNQS
+721 LFHQN

>member
-1 MWVSYISSKK
+1 M
-11 AIKFIVLLCIEEPD
+11 
-25 IGENGASGLI
+25 I
-35 AIMSYFNGSTELL
+35 AVISYFDSNPEPL
-48 NCGGVVAENIAVS
+48 NCESVVAENTATS
-61 RDGFYFIPLNRD
+61 RDGFYFVPLNKD
-73 EVPLGTQIILKQEPI
+73 DVPLGTQIILKEEPI
-88 DGLKKYLSNK
+88 EGLKKYLSNK

-182 AEIHKDPYMVLQ
+182 AEIHKDPYMLLQ
-194 KIPRLS
+194 RIPRLS

-582 KEIQFC
+582 KEIKFC

-694 LREALKKVFLNLRYS
+694 LREALKKVF
-709 DLNQKIE
+709 
-716 KANTN
+716 
-721 LFNQS
+721 

>member
-1 MWVSYISSKK
+1 M
-11 AIKFIVLLCIEEPD
+11 
-25 IGENGASGLI
+25 I
-35 AIMSYFNGSTELL
+35 AVISYFDSNPEPL
-48 NCGGVVAENIAVS
+48 NCESVVAENTATS
-61 RDGFYFIPLNRD
+61 RDGFYFVPLNKD
-73 EVPLGTQIILKQEPI
+73 DVPLGTQIILKEEPI
-88 DGLKKYLSNK
+88 EGLKKYLSNK

-182 AEIHKDPYMVLQ
+182 AEIHKDPYMLLQ
-194 KIPRLS
+194 RIPRLS

-508 GFSFVEVDKG
+508 GFSFVEVEKG

-561 SIMQKKYNPNG
+561 TIMQKKYNPNG
-572 EKVFSKMEGE
+572 DKVFSKMEGE
-582 KEIQFC
+582 KEIKFC

-709 DLNQKIE
+709 NLNQKIE
-716 KANTN
+716 NANIN
-721 LFNQS
+721 LFHQN

>member
-1 MWVSYISSKK
+1 M
-11 AIKFIVLLCIEEPD
+11 
-25 IGENGASGLI
+25 I
-35 AIMSYFNGSTELL
+35 AVISYFDSNPEPL
-48 NCGGVVAENIAVS
+48 NCESVVAENTATS
-61 RDGFYFIPLNRD
+61 RDGFYFVPLNKD
-73 EVPLGTQIILKQEPI
+73 DVPLGTQIILKEEPI
-88 DGLKKYLSNK
+88 EGLKKYLSNK

-508 GFSFVEVDKG
+508 GFSFVEVEKG
-518 QVVEKIIEV
+518 QVVDKIIEV

-540 FDKTQI
+540 FEKTQI

-716 KANTN
+716 NTN
-721 LFNQS
+721 INLFHQN